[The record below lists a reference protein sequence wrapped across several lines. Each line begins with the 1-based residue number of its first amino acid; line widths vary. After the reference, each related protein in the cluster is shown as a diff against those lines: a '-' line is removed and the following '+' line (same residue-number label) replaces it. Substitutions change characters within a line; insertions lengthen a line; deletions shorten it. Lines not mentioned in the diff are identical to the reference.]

1 MSLTNVV
8 FANTFW
14 HAQICFKA
22 AMQAH
27 YILIIL
33 YLVVIVHIYLY
44 ERWNVDLVYVIILLD
59 VKENIEYVSLSYYIP
74 F

>member
-1 MSLTNVV
+1 
-8 FANTFW
+8 
-14 HAQICFKA
+14 
-22 AMQAH
+22 MQAH

-33 YLVVIVHIYLY
+33 YLVEIVHIYLY